1 HAYLNVMYMGEI
13 SICTIL
19 HDPMERIAALQA
31 KTKPYTKA
39 LEDGIIGYFMF
50 EASFSLIFA
59 DDNVDKDDVSYVVG
73 HCFRAVSCLNQVLF
87 AKNGKCRI
95 NEKKAVAMIND
106 FPVKPENYKQ
116 KVKRVF
122 GLLSMN
128 QQETREGVELLRELI
143 ADTERIVQV

>member
-1 HAYLNVMYMGEI
+1 MCSSDL
-13 SICTIL
+13 
-19 HDPMERIAALQA
+19 
-31 KTKPYTKA
+31 
-39 LEDGIIGYFMF
+39 
-50 EASFSLIFA
+50 
-59 DDNVDKDDVSYVVG
+59 DVSYVAG

-87 AKNGKCRI
+87 AKNGEYCI

-128 QQETREGVELLRELI
+128 QQETRRGVDILHGLI
-143 ADTERIVQV
+143 EETEKIVQT